1 MKICPDCNERF
12 PDEMK
17 YCDLDGN
24 KLLRE
29 PGSEGQDQ
37 SRLWSLIGVGILVG
51 AILIITIS
59 VLFSPRTPDT
69 PAIARSAPVTQQTPQ
84 PSSPEQSVKPDV
96 VIEELPIAE
105 TKKKEKP
112 ADAANSNS
120 ALNPKD
126 AFKETGEET
135 EATKTDSK
143 PESPKTASSETDKA
157 APVAAKPKEADPSAS
172 KSAPTAA
179 DAKSDKKKESEKK
192 EEKKDE
198 KKKGGLFRFF
208 KKIFGKG

>member
-1 MKICPDCNERF
+1 MKICPECNESF

-17 YCDLDGN
+17 YCDLDGT

-29 PGSEGQDQ
+29 PGSQTQDQ

-69 PAIARSAPVTQQTPQ
+69 PAIARSAPVTAQTPQ
-84 PSSPEQSVKPDV
+84 TSAPEQSANPNIV
-96 VIEELPIAE
+96 EELPVVE

-112 ADAANSNS
+112 ADANSNS
-120 ALNPKD
+120 AVNPKA
-126 AFKETGEET
+126 AFKETEESGSAKPDSRAEPPETNSSESET
-135 EATKTDSK
+135 EKV
-143 PESPKTASSETDKA
+143 
-157 APVAAKPKEADPSAS
+157 APVAAKPKSETEAS
-172 KSAPTAA
+172 KSAPTS
-179 DAKSDKKKESEKK
+179 DPKSDKKKEADKK
-192 EEKKDE
+192 DEKKDE